1 MKVVLAGSSGFL
13 GTHLRARLASAG
25 HDLTQLVR
33 RAPRASDEREWH
45 PERGEL
51 DPELLRGADAVV
63 NLAGIGVGDK
73 RWTDAYRHQLLTS
86 RVEPTATIADTLA
99 ALPDGERPAVLL
111 NASAVGF
118 YGDTGDSK
126 VDEGS
131 AGGSG
136 YFPDLCREWERAAV
150 PAQVAG
156 VRVVW
161 LRTGFPLE
169 AEGGLLKPLLVPFRL
184 GFGGQLGNGRQ
195 WMPWLSMRDW
205 LAAVEFLLERE
216 DIAGAV
222 NVVGPEPVRNR
233 DFSRAL
239 GRVLRR
245 PSLFPV
251 PPIALRIAIGQFS
264 HEALASQRVLPGVLT
279 AHGFL
284 YEDSTVESALRATLE
299 KRD

>member
-1 MKVVLAGSSGFL
+1 
-13 GTHLRARLASAG
+13 
-25 HDLTQLVR
+25 
-33 RAPRASDEREWH
+33 
-45 PERGEL
+45 
-51 DPELLRGADAVV
+51 
-63 NLAGIGVGDK
+63 
-73 RWTDAYRHQLLTS
+73 
-86 RVEPTATIADTLA
+86 
-99 ALPDGERPAVLL
+99 
-111 NASAVGF
+111 
-118 YGDTGDSK
+118 
-126 VDEGS
+126 
-131 AGGSG
+131 
-136 YFPDLCREWERAAV
+136 
-150 PAQVAG
+150 
-156 VRVVW
+156 VW
-161 LRTGFPLE
+161 LRTGYPLE

-184 GFGGQLGNGRQ
+184 GLGGQLGSGRQ

-222 NVVGPEPVRNR
+222 NVGGPEPVRNR